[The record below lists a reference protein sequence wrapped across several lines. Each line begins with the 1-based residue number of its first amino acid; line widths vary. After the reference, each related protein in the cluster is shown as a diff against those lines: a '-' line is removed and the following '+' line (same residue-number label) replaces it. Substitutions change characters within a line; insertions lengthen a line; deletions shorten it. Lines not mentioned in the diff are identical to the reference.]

1 MSEKSNFKYY
11 NLYEYL
17 VNCNQDN
24 ISLTISKIENILG
37 FKLPKSSSIASWWA
51 NDPFSG
57 QSQAKA
63 WYEADYLVRKN
74 NGKVTFIKKQ

>member
-17 VNCNQDN
+17 VNCNQN
-24 ISLTISKIENILG
+24 NLSLTVSEIENILG

-57 QSQAKA
+57 QTQAKA
-63 WYEADYLVRKN
+63 WYDADYLI
-74 NGKVTFIKKQ
+74 TKKDETVIFNKKH